1 MDCDG
6 SVFSCWYQA
15 RFRVIKVTT
24 VRVFRSHHEDTNMYT
39 LIPNILDEIHVPE
52 NGILSHTV
60 HNDETVKIIL
70 FGFSSGQ
77 ELTAHTAP
85 MPATIQV
92 LRGEAEV
99 TLGDDLIQAAEGC
112 VIHMQPYLVHGIVA
126 KTPLLMLLT
135 LFKAAR
141 ADADAKAA

>member
-1 MDCDG
+1 M
-6 SVFSCWYQA
+6 
-15 RFRVIKVTT
+15 K
-24 VRVFRSHHEDTNMYT
+24 EKEMYT
-39 LIPNILDEIHVPE
+39 LIPNILDEIDVPD

-60 HNDETVKIIL
+60 HNDGSVKIIL
-70 FGFSSGQ
+70 FGFSPGQ

-99 TLGDDLIQAAEGC
+99 ALGEDSIQATEGC
-112 VIHMQPYLVHGIVA
+112 VIHMQPYLAHGIVA

-135 LFKAAR
+135 LIKAAR
-141 ADADAKAA
+141 SDAATKAA